1 VRTLLYQALIA
12 ALLATTLLGCG
23 TTYTMVRQEQKRA
36 RFKLTSAPAGATV
49 YVDRTPRGQTPA
61 TLEIPY
67 VETEREVS
75 PGRRKLGIWL
85 LATGIAGLAAG
96 TALLVF
102 GANKLSG
109 GSDDISVDSTTSGGL
124 AMSFGS
130 VGALYGLPSTILGIY
145 LLASGKAIPNQI
157 ETSPGAL
164 NLGLSLPGVGMAE
177 ATLGPIHPQDKTP
190 PFDGVKAIHFAAER
204 GAWSAPGLPPRL
216 QLVGKGQGGR
226 RARSVT
232 RRKRTTPA
240 LKPVTTTIIAVFNIE
255 DRGANLDPAM
265 RVRLSD
271 YLAMKIAATGR
282 YQVIPR
288 DKLKER
294 LVQQKKDSFKS
305 CFDQSCQIEI
315 GKELAAQ
322 KSVSTM
328 VVKLGSKC
336 SVTSVLYDLRTAA
349 SVGGASASGGC
360 DEDGIVATLEEVV
373 HKLAPR

>member
-1 VRTLLYQALIA
+1 MLYRGLIA
-12 ALLATTLLGCG
+12 LLLATTPLGCG
-23 TTYTMVRQEQKRA
+23 TTYTTIRQDQKHA

-49 YVDRTPRGQTPA
+49 YVDRTPRGQTPT

-67 VETEREVS
+67 VVTEKEVS
-75 PGRRKLGIWL
+75 PGRRKTGIWL
-85 LATGIAGLAAG
+85 LSTGVAGVAAG
-96 TALLVF
+96 IGLIFFGTSLLSDSADSDSGVDTTGTLGGTFALTF
-102 GANKLSG
+102 GG
-109 GSDDISVDSTTSGGL
+109 
-124 AMSFGS
+124 
-130 VGALYGLPSTILGIY
+130 VGALYGLFGVIAGIY
-145 LLASGKAIPNQI
+145 MLASGTAIPNQI

-164 NLGLSLPGVGMAE
+164 NLGLNLPGVGMAE
-177 ATLGPIHPQDKTP
+177 ATLGSINPQDQTP
-190 PFDGVKAIHFAAER
+190 PFDEVKAIHFAAER

-216 QLVGKGQGGR
+216 QLKGKGRGR
-226 RARSVT
+226 RARAVT
-232 RRKRTTPA
+232 RRRRTKPPTKPA
-240 LKPVTTTIIAVFNIE
+240 ATTIIAVFNIE

-294 LVQQKKDSFKS
+294 LVQQKKSSFKS

-373 HKLAPR
+373 RKLAPR